1 LVNLLKTLWKGLT
14 KPFHY
19 GKLSPETNPTNKGNS
34 MTENIETQAP
44 FNFEQANY
52 SDLLTEAKRL
62 NGLVAD
68 LNGEVTSLQNKAM
81 YTERAFAN
89 RERQHQDAKSIL
101 TTLIEEN
108 EIDNEEAVKEL
119 VQIFGIE
126 IMREVEFTV
135 TLEISGT
142 VEIPMGTE
150 LDEYSFNV
158 DSFSYDGQD
167 VNFSQDN
174 LEISDWNF
182 TE

>member
-62 NGLVAD
+62 ND
-68 LNGEVTSLQNKAM
+68 EVVSLKNKAM
-81 YTERAFAN
+81 YVERAFAN
-89 RERQHQDAKSIL
+89 RERQYTDAKSIL

>member
-62 NGLVAD
+62 ND
-68 LNGEVTSLQNKAM
+68 EVVSLKNKAM
-81 YTERAFAN
+81 YVERAFAN
-89 RERQHQDAKSIL
+89 RERQHTDAKSIL

>member
-19 GKLSPETNPTNKGNS
+19 GKLRPETNPTNKGNS

-62 NGLVAD
+62 ND
-68 LNGEVTSLQNKAM
+68 EVVSLKNKAM
-81 YTERAFAN
+81 YVERAFAN
-89 RERQHQDAKSIL
+89 RERQYTDAKSIL

>member
-19 GKLSPETNPTNKGNS
+19 GKVSPEINPTNKGNS

-62 NGLVAD
+62 ND
-68 LNGEVTSLQNKAM
+68 EVVSLKNKAM
-81 YTERAFAN
+81 YVERAFAN
-89 RERQHQDAKSIL
+89 RERQHTDAKSIL
-101 TTLIEEN
+101 TALIEEN